1 MRGFRRTAVAW
12 AALAKGHVMRIGIG
26 QRLYLLVVLFAIGCA
41 ALAGTL
47 IWLGEQRAW
56 EARANQLR
64 TLVDAAT
71 GVLDAHRK
79 LADSGAVTEAEAR
92 RRAYDIISNMHF
104 GNDDYFLVWGMSPEV
119 PSLASGAGTGAGGP
133 GPRRPF
139 GQPQIDRQDL
149 AGKYHVRELYQKLL
163 RSGEGFIDATLPRPG
178 SNEPRVKTDYA
189 KVYRPW
195 NVLVMAGLFGEDIA
209 AERNDSILQA
219 AIATL
224 TLAAVLGFIAVWI
237 ARGIARPLS
246 DLRTAM
252 IELAKDSP
260 ISVALATA
268 RKDEIG
274 DMARAVEVFRDNAAA
289 RAALEA
295 KARADAAARAE
306 GEAKAR
312 TEAAERDALEAKM
325 QAQQAARA
333 ALLDKLIGE
342 FRGSIGTMLSTMGT
356 SMKQLEGTASS
367 LTNVAGQAANQAV
380 EAATSSDLAA
390 TNVNTVATAADELG
404 ASVAEIGR
412 QVTQANRV
420 VAEAMGLATRSNGQI
435 VTLAQSAQKI
445 GDVVSLI
452 KAIAEQ
458 TNLLALNAT
467 IEAARAGEAGR
478 GFAVVAAE
486 VKTLASQT
494 AKATEEIGAQ
504 VAGIQ
509 GSTNDAVGAIG
520 KITATMEDINRFT
533 SAIATTI
540 EEQAAATGEISRNV
554 AQASQG
560 SRTLAA
566 NIAVVTTAIGEA
578 NRSAEHVLGASGEL
592 AGVARD
598 LQSAVDD
605 FLSQVAAA

>member
-1 MRGFRRTAVAW
+1 M
-12 AALAKGHVMRIGIG
+12 GHVMHIGLRL
-26 QRLYLLVVLFAIGCA
+26 RLYLLVALFAIGCS

-47 IWLGEQRAW
+47 IWLQEQRAW
-56 EARANQLR
+56 EARERQLR
-64 TLVDAAT
+64 TLVEAAT
-71 GVLDAHRK
+71 GVLEVHRK
-79 LADSGAVTEAEAR
+79 LAETGAMAEADAK
-92 RRAYDIISNMHF
+92 RRALDILSNMHF
-104 GNDDYFLVWGMSPEV
+104 GNNDYLLIWGMTPEV
-119 PSLASGAGTGAGGP
+119 ISLASGAPGAGTRQPLGV
-133 GPRRPF
+133 
-139 GQPQIDRQDL
+139 PQIDRQDL
-149 AGKYHVRELYQKLL
+149 SGKYFVRELYQNLV
-163 RSGEGFIDATLPRPG
+163 RSGETFIDVTLARPG
-178 SNEPRVKTDYA
+178 SSEHLIKTNFA

-195 NVLVMAGLFGEDIA
+195 NMLVMTGMFSDDIA
-209 AERNDSILQA
+209 VEREASMLHA
-219 AIATL
+219 ATATL
-224 TLAAVLGFIAVWI
+224 ALVATLGLIAMWM
-237 ARGIARPLS
+237 ARGIARPLGH
-246 DLRTAM
+246 LRAAM
-252 IELAKDSP
+252 TELAQQRP

-289 RAALEA
+289 RAELEA
-295 KARADAAARAE
+295 KAQADAAARAE
-306 GEAKAR
+306 VEAKAR
-312 TEAAERDALEAKM
+312 TEAAERAALEAKV

-333 ALLDKLIGE
+333 ALLDKLIGA

-380 EAATSSDLAA
+380 EAASASELAA
-390 TNVNTVATAADELG
+390 TNVNTVATAAEELG

-420 VAEAMGLATRSNGQI
+420 VAEATGLATRSNGQI
-435 VTLAQSAQKI
+435 VTLAQAAQKI

-467 IEAARAGEAGR
+467 IEAARAGESGR

-520 KITATMEDINRFT
+520 KIAATMEDINRFT

-540 EEQAAATGEISRNV
+540 EQQAAATGEISRNV
-554 AQASQG
+554 AQANKG

-598 LQSAVDD
+598 LKSAVDD
-605 FLSQVAAA
+605 FLSRVAAA